1 MPKNHSQEYLNQR
14 KAQKI
19 IALQQDHMTFESI
32 AQEIMKQKNLS
43 QSRLI
48 LGPMED
54 IERAAAFWKEMREH
68 AERFI
73 KE

>member
-1 MPKNHSQEYLNQR
+1 
-14 KAQKI
+14 
-19 IALQQDHMTFESI
+19 
-32 AQEIMKQKNLS
+32 
-43 QSRLI
+43 
-48 LGPMED
+48 MED